1 MVKIDIKGV
10 IVPDDDKWIYDWF
23 DLDAVCPKDVLKKI
37 EEADGEKIDTY
48 INSGGGDIFA
58 ASEIYAALE
67 AYEGEVRHHIVGRA
81 CSAASYIACS
91 GKSDIVRTG
100 MIMIHN
106 VSGGASG
113 DYHAMDD
120 ASELLQKA
128 NRAICAAYTHKTGMS
143 EAELLAW
150 MDTETWMTA
159 DEAVKAGFVDE
170 IVKSKNTALA
180 AAQNGLLPTDV
191 IEKIR
196 NTVKS
201 PRQQEADRKTA
212 EAKCRLRIM
221 KNGGKK

>member
-1 MVKIDIKGV
+1 MKIDMKGV
-10 IVPDDDKWIYDWF
+10 IVGNDDKWIYDYF
-23 DLDAVCPKDVLKKI
+23 EIGAVCPRDVIEKI
-37 EEADGEKIDTY
+37 DEAKGERIDTY
-48 INSGGGDIFA
+48 INSGGGDVFA
-58 ASEIYAALE
+58 ADEIYAALE

-128 NRAICAAYTHKTGMS
+128 NKAICAAYTHKTGMS
-143 EAELLAW
+143 EAELLTW
-150 MDTETWMTA
+150 MDVETWMTA
-159 DEAVKAGFVDE
+159 DEAVKAGFIDE
-170 IVKSKNTALA
+170 IAKSKNTALV
-180 AAQNGLLPTDV
+180 AAQNGLLPADV

-201 PRQQEADRKTA
+201 PRQQETDRRMT
-212 EAKCRLRIM
+212 EAKCRLRIL
-221 KNGGKK
+221 KNGGRK

>member
-1 MVKIDIKGV
+1 MKIDIKGV
-10 IVPDDDKWIYDWF
+10 ITSNEDKWVYDYF
-23 DLDAVCPKDVLKKI
+23 DISAVCPRDVI
-37 EEADGEKIDTY
+37 EKLDEAKGERIDTY

-67 AYEGEVRHHIVGRA
+67 AYEGEVRHHVVGRA

-91 GKSDIVRTG
+91 GKSDITRTG

-128 NRAICAAYTHKTGMS
+128 NKAICAAYTHKTGMS
-143 EAELLAW
+143 EEELLTW
-150 MDTETWMTA
+150 MDAETWMTA
-159 DEAVKAGFVDE
+159 DEAVKTGFIDE
-170 IVKSKNTALA
+170 IAKSKNTALA
-180 AAQNGLLPTDV
+180 AAQNGLLPADV

-201 PRQQEADRKTA
+201 PRQQEADRF
-212 EAKCRLRIM
+212 
-221 KNGGKK
+221 